1 LGYYGANTVGF
12 SIFSEQ
18 RVHAYSIALTI
29 GVFSVIFGFTLV
41 VPITIAV
48 GYGELEEVVNFLIP
62 LVGSLVLG
70 GSLWLIGRREEANL
84 GTRDGFLIVVLFW
97 VILSMLGAWPLM
109 ISTDLKPLDALFE
122 AVSGVTT
129 TGATVMT
136 GLDELPKSVLFY
148 RQQLQWLGGM
158 GLIVLGVA
166 VLPML
171 GIGGMQ
177 LYRAEVPGPTKEEKL
192 TPRLAQTA
200 RALWMLYFALT
211 VACAIGYWLAGMS
224 VFDAVAHSLSTVST
238 GGFST
243 HDASIGYYNSKVVEL
258 VAVVFMLLA
267 AINFG
272 VHFTVWHQRNPL
284 HYWRD
289 PEARTFL
296 RFVIAV
302 VLVVSTVLLLEGE
315 YSHIGRSLQD
325 ALFEVVSLVTS
336 TGFAKVDFSHWPDF
350 LPMLL
355 IFISFV
361 GGCGGSTAGGMKVMR
376 VMLLIQQGMQQV
388 RSLIHPHALI
398 PVRMGKRTVD
408 PRLMQGIWGFFGLYM
423 ATFALLVLLMI
434 HAGLDERS
442 AFAAVATCMNN
453 LGPGLGEVAYTF
465 QSVSDMGKLLSIL
478 AMLLGRLEI
487 FTLLVLLSPG
497 FWLR

>member
-1 LGYYGANTVGF
+1 M
-12 SIFSEQ
+12 
-18 RVHAYSIALTI
+18 HAYSIARTI
-29 GVFSVIFGFTLV
+29 GAFSIIFGLTLL
-41 VPITIAV
+41 VPMALAI
-48 GYGELEEVVNFLIP
+48 GYGEIAELLNFLIP
-62 LVGSLVLG
+62 LAGSLLLG
-70 GSLWLIGRREEANL
+70 GSLWLIGRQEPANL

-129 TGATVMT
+129 TGATVIT
-136 GLDELPKSVLFY
+136 GLDDLPKSLLFY

-200 RALWMLYFALT
+200 RALWLLYFALT
-211 VACAIGYWLAGMS
+211 VACAAGYWLAGMTF
-224 VFDAVAHSLSTVST
+224 FDAVAHSLSTVST

-243 HDASIGYYNSKVVEL
+243 HDDSIGYYQSNVVEW
-258 VAVVFMLLA
+258 VAVIFMLLA

-289 PEARTFL
+289 PEVKTFL
-296 RFVIAV
+296 RFVVAV

-315 YSHIGRSLQD
+315 YSHLTGSIQD
-325 ALFEVVSLVTS
+325 AAFEVVSLVTS
-336 TGFAKVDFSHWPDF
+336 TGFAKVDFSHWPNF

-355 IFISFV
+355 IYISFV

-453 LGPGLGEVAYTF
+453 LGPGLGEVAYNF
-465 QSVSDMGKLLSIL
+465 QSVGDLGKLLSII

>member
-1 LGYYGANTVGF
+1 MHG
-12 SIFSEQ
+12 
-18 RVHAYSIALTI
+18 YSIARTI
-29 GVFSVIFGFTLV
+29 GVFSMIFGFTLL
-41 VPITIAV
+41 VPILLAV
-48 GYGELEEVVNFLIP
+48 GYGEFHELPNFLIP
-62 LVGSLVLG
+62 FAGSVGLG
-70 GSLWLIGRREEANL
+70 GTLWLIGRREPANL

-97 VILSMLGAWPLM
+97 VLLSVLGAWPLM

-129 TGATVMT
+129 TGATVIT
-136 GLDELPKSVLFY
+136 GLDDLPKSVLFY

-177 LYRAEVPGPTKEEKL
+177 LYRAEVPGPSKEEKL

-200 RALWMLYFALT
+200 RALWLLYFALT
-211 VACAIGYWLAGMS
+211 VACAAGYWLAGMNLY
-224 VFDAVAHSLSTVST
+224 DAVAHSLSTVST

-243 HDASIGYYNSKVVEL
+243 HDASIGFYDSSLVEW
-258 VAVVFMLLA
+258 VSVIFMLLA

-272 VHFTVWHQRNPL
+272 VHFTVWHQRDPL
-284 HYWRD
+284 HYWHD
-289 PEARTFL
+289 PEARAFL
-296 RFVIAV
+296 KFVVAV
-302 VLVVSTVLLLEGE
+302 VLVVSLVLLVEGE
-315 YSHIGRSLQD
+315 YSHLTHSVQD
-325 ALFEVVSLVTS
+325 ATFEVVSLVTS
-336 TGFAKVDFSHWPDF
+336 TGFATVDFSHWPDF
-350 LPMLL
+350 LPLLL
-355 IFISFV
+355 IYISFV

-376 VMLLIQQGMQQV
+376 VVLLIRQGVQQV

-398 PVRMGKRTVD
+398 PVRIGKRNID
-408 PRLMQGIWGFFGLYM
+408 PRLMQGVWGFFGFYM

-465 QSVSDMGKLLSIL
+465 QSVSDMGKLLSII

>member
-1 LGYYGANTVGF
+1 M
-12 SIFSEQ
+12 
-18 RVHAYSIALTI
+18 HAYSIARTIGAFSIIFGITLLVPIVLTI
-29 GVFSVIFGFTLV
+29 GYAE
-41 VPITIAV
+41 PD
-48 GYGELEEVVNFLIP
+48 ELINFFIP
-62 LVGSLVLG
+62 FVGSVSLG
-70 GSLWLIGRREEANL
+70 GALWLIGRREPANL
-84 GTRDGFLIVVLFW
+84 GTRDGFLIVALFW
-97 VILSMLGAWPLM
+97 LIISILGAWPLM
-109 ISTDLKPLDALFE
+109 MSTELKPLDALFE

-136 GLDELPKSVLFY
+136 GLDGLPKSVLFY

-166 VLPML
+166 VMPML

-177 LYRAEVPGPTKEEKL
+177 LYRAEVPGPSKEEKL

-200 RALWMLYFALT
+200 RALWLLYFALT
-211 VACAIGYWLAGMS
+211 VACALGYWLAGMDL
-224 VFDAVAHSLSTVST
+224 FDAVAHSLSTVST

-243 HDASIGYYNSKVVEL
+243 HDASIGYYDSSLIEW
-258 VAVVFMLLA
+258 VAVLFMLLA

-272 VHFTVWHQRNPL
+272 VHFSVWHNRTPL

-296 RFVIAV
+296 KFVVAV
-302 VLVVSTVLLLEGE
+302 VLVVSTVLLFEGE
-315 YSHIGRSLQD
+315 YSHLTHSVQD
-325 ALFEVVSLVTS
+325 AAFEVVSLVTS

-350 LPMLL
+350 LPLLL
-355 IFISFV
+355 IYISFV

-376 VMLLIQQGMQQV
+376 VMLLIQQGLQQV

-398 PVRMGKRTVD
+398 PMRMGKRTVD
-408 PRLMQGIWGFFGLYM
+408 ARLMQSIWGFFGLYM
-423 ATFALLVLLMI
+423 ATFALLVLMMI

-442 AFAAVATCMNN
+442 AFAAIATCMNN

-465 QSVSDMGKLLSIL
+465 QSVSDMGKSLSIL

>member
-1 LGYYGANTVGF
+1 M
-12 SIFSEQ
+12 
-18 RVHAYSIALTI
+18 HAYSIARTI
-29 GVFSVIFGFTLV
+29 GVFSMIFGITLL
-41 VPITIAV
+41 VPMGIAI
-48 GYGELEEVVNFLIP
+48 GYQEAQELINFLIP
-62 LVGSLVLG
+62 FGGSLLLG
-70 GSLWLIGRREEANL
+70 GTLWLIGRRKPANL
-84 GTRDGFLIVVLFW
+84 GARDGFLIVVLFW

-129 TGATVMT
+129 TGATVIS
-136 GLDELPKSVLFY
+136 GLDALPKSLLFY

-177 LYRAEVPGPTKEEKL
+177 LYRAEVPGPSKEEKL
-192 TPRLAQTA
+192 TPRLAETA
-200 RALWMLYFALT
+200 RALWLLYFALT
-211 VACAIGYWLAGMS
+211 VACTVGYWLAGMS
-224 VFDAVAHSLSTVST
+224 FYDAVAHSLSTVST

-243 HDASIGYYNSKVVEL
+243 HDDSIGFYNSNLVEW
-258 VAVVFMLLA
+258 VAVIFMLLA

-272 VHFTVWHQRNPL
+272 VHFTAWHGRNPL

-289 PEARTFL
+289 PEANTFL
-296 RFVIAV
+296 RFVVAM

-315 YSHIGRSLQD
+315 YSNLTHSVQD
-325 ALFEVVSLVTS
+325 AAFEVVSLVTS
-336 TGFAKVDFSHWPDF
+336 TGYAKVDFSHWPDF

-355 IFISFV
+355 IYISFV

-376 VMLLIQQGMQQV
+376 VMLLIKQGTQQV

-398 PVRMGKRTVD
+398 PVRMGKRTVE
-408 PRLMQGIWGFFGLYM
+408 PRLIQGIWGFFGLYV
-423 ATFALLVLLMI
+423 ATFALLDLLMI

-453 LGPGLGEVAYTF
+453 LGPGLGEVAYSF
-465 QSVSDMGKLLSIL
+465 QSVSDLGKMLSIL

-487 FTLLVLLSPG
+487 FTLLVLLSPS

>member
-1 LGYYGANTVGF
+1 M
-12 SIFSEQ
+12 
-18 RVHAYSIALTI
+18 
-29 GVFSVIFGFTLV
+29 IFGMTLW
-41 VPITIAV
+41 VPVMLAI
-48 GYGELEEVVNFLIP
+48 GYGEFHEIPNFLIP
-62 LVGSLVLG
+62 LTGSMGLG
-70 GSLWLIGRREEANL
+70 VTLWLIGRREPANL

-97 VILSMLGAWPLM
+97 VLLSVLGAWPLM

-136 GLDELPKSVLFY
+136 GLDDLPKSVLFY

-177 LYRAEVPGPTKEEKL
+177 LYRAEVPGPSKEEKL

-211 VACAIGYWLAGMS
+211 VACAVGYWLAGMNLY
-224 VFDAVAHSLSTVST
+224 DAVAHSLSTVST

-243 HDASIGYYNSKVVEL
+243 HDASIGFYDSTLVEW
-258 VAVVFMLLA
+258 VAVIFMLLA

-272 VHFTVWHQRNPL
+272 VHFTVWHQRDPL

-289 PEARTFL
+289 PEARAFL
-296 RFVIAV
+296 QFVLVV
-302 VLVVSTVLLLEGE
+302 VLVVSLVLLAEGE
-315 YSHIGRSLQD
+315 YSHLTRSVQD
-325 ALFEVVSLVTS
+325 ATFEVVSLVTS

-350 LPMLL
+350 LPLLL
-355 IFISFV
+355 IYISFV

-376 VMLLIQQGMQQV
+376 VILLIRQGVQQV

-398 PVRMGKRTVD
+398 PVRIGKRTID
-408 PRLMQGIWGFFGLYM
+408 PKLMQGVWGFFGFYM

-465 QSVSDMGKLLSIL
+465 QSVSDMGKLLSII

-497 FWLR
+497 FWMR

>member
-1 LGYYGANTVGF
+1 
-12 SIFSEQ
+12 
-18 RVHAYSIALTI
+18 VHAYSIARTI
-29 GVFSVIFGFTLV
+29 GAFSIIFGITLL
-41 VPITIAV
+41 VPIVIAT
-48 GYGELEEVVNFLIP
+48 GYGETNELMNFFIP
-62 LVGSLVLG
+62 LVGSVLLG
-70 GSLWLIGRREEANL
+70 GSLWLIGRREPANL

-97 VILSMLGAWPLM
+97 LIISMLGAWPLIM
-109 ISTDLKPLDALFE
+109 STELKPLDALFE

-136 GLDELPKSVLFY
+136 GLDGLPKSVLFY

-166 VLPML
+166 IMPML

-177 LYRAEVPGPTKEEKL
+177 LYRAEVPGPSKEEKL

-200 RALWMLYFALT
+200 RALWLLYFALT
-211 VACAIGYWLAGMS
+211 VACALGYWLSGMDL
-224 VFDAVAHSLSTVST
+224 FDAIAHSLSTVST

-243 HDASIGYYNSKVVEL
+243 HDESIGYYDSKLIEW
-258 VAVVFMLLA
+258 VAVLFMLLA
-267 AINFG
+267 AINFA
-272 VHFTVWHQRNPL
+272 VHFSVWHHRNPL
-284 HYWRD
+284 HYWQD

-296 RFVIAV
+296 KFVGAV
-302 VLVVSTVLLLEGE
+302 VLVVSVVLLFEGE
-315 YSHIGRSLQD
+315 YSRLTYSVQD
-325 ALFEVVSLVTS
+325 ATFEVVSLVTS

-350 LPMLL
+350 LPLLL
-355 IFISFV
+355 IYISFV

-376 VMLLIQQGMQQV
+376 VMLLIQQGLQQV

-408 PRLMQGIWGFFGLYM
+408 PKLMQGIWGFFGLYM
-423 ATFALLVLLMI
+423 ATFALLVLMMI
-434 HAGLDERS
+434 HAGLDEHS

-465 QSVSDMGKLLSIL
+465 QSVSDMGKSLSIL

>member
-1 LGYYGANTVGF
+1 L
-12 SIFSEQ
+12 
-18 RVHAYSIALTI
+18 HAYSIARTI
-29 GVFSVIFGFTLV
+29 GAFSIIFGLTLL
-41 VPITIAV
+41 VPMALAI
-48 GYGELEEVVNFLIP
+48 GYGEIDELLNFLIP
-62 LVGSLVLG
+62 LAGSLLLG
-70 GSLWLIGRREEANL
+70 GSLWLIGRQEPANL

-129 TGATVMT
+129 TGATVIT
-136 GLDELPKSVLFY
+136 GLDDLPKSLLFY

-200 RALWMLYFALT
+200 RALWLLYFALT
-211 VACAIGYWLAGMS
+211 VACAAGYWLAGMTF
-224 VFDAVAHSLSTVST
+224 FDAVAHSLSTVST

-243 HDASIGYYNSKVVEL
+243 HDDSIGYYQSNVVEW
-258 VAVVFMLLA
+258 VAVIFMLLA

-289 PEARTFL
+289 PEVKTFL
-296 RFVIAV
+296 RFVVAV
-302 VLVVSTVLLLEGE
+302 VLVVSMVLLLEGE
-315 YSHIGRSLQD
+315 YSHLTDSIQD
-325 ALFEVVSLVTS
+325 AAFEVVSLVTS
-336 TGFAKVDFSHWPDF
+336 TGFAKVDFSHWPNF

-355 IFISFV
+355 IYISFV

-376 VMLLIQQGMQQV
+376 VMLLIRQGMQQV

-465 QSVSDMGKLLSIL
+465 QSVGDLGKLLSII

>member
-1 LGYYGANTVGF
+1 LVP
-12 SIFSEQ
+12 I
-18 RVHAYSIALTI
+18 VLTI
-29 GVFSVIFGFTLV
+29 GYAE
-41 VPITIAV
+41 PD
-48 GYGELEEVVNFLIP
+48 ELINFFIP
-62 LVGSLVLG
+62 FVGSVSLG
-70 GSLWLIGRREEANL
+70 GALWLIGRREPANL
-84 GTRDGFLIVVLFW
+84 GTRDGFLIVALFW
-97 VILSMLGAWPLM
+97 LIISILGAWPLM
-109 ISTDLKPLDALFE
+109 MSTELKPLDALFE

-136 GLDELPKSVLFY
+136 GLDGLPKSVLFY

-166 VLPML
+166 VMPML

-177 LYRAEVPGPTKEEKL
+177 LYRAEVPGPSKEEKL

-200 RALWMLYFALT
+200 RALWLLYFALT
-211 VACAIGYWLAGMS
+211 VACALGYWLAGMDL
-224 VFDAVAHSLSTVST
+224 FDAVAHSLSTVST

-243 HDASIGYYNSKVVEL
+243 HDASIGYYDSSLIEW
-258 VAVVFMLLA
+258 VAVLFMLLA

-272 VHFTVWHQRNPL
+272 VHFSVWHNRTPL

-296 RFVIAV
+296 KFVVAV
-302 VLVVSTVLLLEGE
+302 VLVVSTVLLFEGE
-315 YSHIGRSLQD
+315 YSHLTHSVQD
-325 ALFEVVSLVTS
+325 AAFEVVSLVTS

-350 LPMLL
+350 LPLLL
-355 IFISFV
+355 IYISFV

-376 VMLLIQQGMQQV
+376 VMLLIQQGLQQV

-408 PRLMQGIWGFFGLYM
+408 ARLMQSIWGFFGLYM
-423 ATFALLVLLMI
+423 ATFALLVLMMI

-442 AFAAVATCMNN
+442 AFAAIATCMNN

-465 QSVSDMGKLLSIL
+465 QSVSDMGKSLSIL